1 MPLEVRPTETA
12 AMIYYVMGLHSDLV
26 LLLLERKSSS
36 LTQLFEDAQEVEEN
50 IHLSRRIRDRDFL
63 ENLQVHEQA
72 ECQYTSDSEHESY
85 ELETVLEQQRVCEL
99 FLDSDLNFPTVLE
112 YSRDSALSSSAED
125 CSEENSKYETDKG
138 QQPEGEYIS
147 DSESDSSV
155 CAEYSRDRY
164 DYKVYDQ
171 FANQNKSIITNDC
184 IENYMFLVDHN
195 PCHLNIALSSSAEDC
210 SEENSKFET
219 DLDQQPE
226 GEYIS
231 DSESDFSV
239 CAEYSRDRYEFEFH
253 DQFANQEE
261 PMVTD
266 NYIGNYMFSVDPNS
280 YDVKPVLSS
289 SFVHLSEEE
298 VTIIDDQS
306 LISKGQ
312 EDDQSSYRETIMAE
326 QEVTMDMQLF
336 PEEQH
341 VSYFLFKDPV
351 AVFMDLYFS
360 KNLKISDFLS
370 LPVFLSKYDFLKS
383 SLSLWLHVQL
393 HLLIS
398 NKDKIS
404 SVFKLLGWLLWKS
417 AFT

>member
-1 MPLEVRPTETA
+1 V
-12 AMIYYVMGLHSDLV
+12 D
-26 LLLLERKSSS
+26 
-36 LTQLFEDAQEVEEN
+36 
-50 IHLSRRIRDRDFL
+50 
-63 ENLQVHEQA
+63 
-72 ECQYTSDSEHESY
+72 
-85 ELETVLEQQRVCEL
+85 
-99 FLDSDLNFPTVLE
+99 
-112 YSRDSALSSSAED
+112 
-125 CSEENSKYETDKG
+125 

-164 DYKVYDQ
+164 ESKVYDQ
-171 FANQNKSIITNDC
+171 FVNQNASMITNDC

-195 PCHLNIALSSSAEDC
+195 PFHLNIALSSSTKDC
-210 SEENSKFET
+210 YEENSKFEA
-219 DLDQQPE
+219 DLDQQHE

-239 CAEYSRDRYEFEFH
+239 CAEYSRDRYEFVFH
-253 DQFANQEE
+253 DQFANQEDS
-261 PMVTD
+261 MVTD
-266 NYIGNYMFSVDPNS
+266 NYICNYMFSVDPNS

-298 VTIIDDQS
+298 VTIMDDQS

-341 VSYFLFKDPV
+341 VSYFLFKDPI

-360 KNLKISDFLS
+360 KNLKISYFIS

-383 SLSLWLHVQL
+383 SLSLWLHVKH

-398 NKDKIS
+398 SKDKIS

>member
-1 MPLEVRPTETA
+1 
-12 AMIYYVMGLHSDLV
+12 
-26 LLLLERKSSS
+26 
-36 LTQLFEDAQEVEEN
+36 
-50 IHLSRRIRDRDFL
+50 
-63 ENLQVHEQA
+63 
-72 ECQYTSDSEHESY
+72 
-85 ELETVLEQQRVCEL
+85 
-99 FLDSDLNFPTVLE
+99 
-112 YSRDSALSSSAED
+112 
-125 CSEENSKYETDKG
+125 
-138 QQPEGEYIS
+138 
-147 DSESDSSV
+147 
-155 CAEYSRDRY
+155 
-164 DYKVYDQ
+164 
-171 FANQNKSIITNDC
+171 
-184 IENYMFLVDHN
+184 
-195 PCHLNIALSSSAEDC
+195 
-210 SEENSKFET
+210 
-219 DLDQQPE
+219 
-226 GEYIS
+226 
-231 DSESDFSV
+231 
-239 CAEYSRDRYEFEFH
+239 
-253 DQFANQEE
+253 
-261 PMVTD
+261 MVTD
-266 NYIGNYMFSVDPNS
+266 NYIGNYMFSVDQNS

-312 EDDQSSYRETIMAE
+312 EDDQSSYMAE

-336 PEEQH
+336 SEEQH